1 MTPQA
6 DITSK
11 TTPNLKTAAS
21 SPSKT
26 SPAPSVQYKAAN
38 GKVITVAMAEQ
49 DDGNMGI
56 FRECFAMVTMG
67 IIMSWYYIVVILS
80 LLCLVGICIFPAW
93 RAVAATVFVLMWSAA
108 LLPLDYQGWDAFCN
122 SFIFRLWRDYFHY
135 EYVLE
140 EMIDPNKRYLFAEMP
155 HGIFPWGEVISISI
169 TKQLFPG
176 SRVGSIGASVIF
188 LLPGLR
194 HFFAWIG
201 CRPASPENI
210 KKIFEDGQDCAV
222 TVGGVAEMFLVGG
235 DKERLY
241 LKKHKGFVREAMKNG
256 ADLVPVFCFGNSK
269 LFNVVGESSRVSMG
283 LMKRLSRRIKASVLI
298 FYGRL
303 FLPIPIR
310 HPLLFVVGKPLPVV
324 HKAEPTKEEIAAT
337 HALFCEKVEE
347 LYYKYRPE
355 WETRPLSIE

>member
-6 DITSK
+6 ETNVS
-11 TTPNLKTAAS
+11 TNGVANSQTAS
-21 SPSKT
+21 SPPS
-26 SPAPSVQYKAAN
+26 SPGVQYKAAGGKMIRVALAARDN
-38 GKVITVAMAEQ
+38 GDMSL
-49 DDGNMGI
+49 
-56 FRECFAMVTMG
+56 FREALAMLTMG
-67 IIMSWYYIVVILS
+67 VMMSWYYLVVILS
-80 LLCLVGICIFPAW
+80 LLCVAGLFFPTW
-93 RAVAATVFVLMWSAA
+93 RVVAGTAFVLMWSAA
-108 LLPLDYQGWDAFCN
+108 FLPLDYQGWDAFCN
-122 SFIFRLWRDYFHY
+122 SFLFKLWRDYFHY
-135 EYVLE
+135 EYILE
-140 EMIDPNKRYLFAEMP
+140 EAIDPKKRYLFAEMP

-194 HFFAWIG
+194 HFFSWIG

-210 KKIFEDGQDCAV
+210 KKIFEEGADCAV

-241 LKKHKGFVREAMKNG
+241 LKKHKGFIREAIKNG
-256 ADLVPVFCFGNSK
+256 ADVVPVFCYGNSK
-269 LFNVVGESSRVSMG
+269 LFSVVGESSRLSMG
-283 LMKRLSRRIKASVLI
+283 LLKRLSRRIKASILI

-303 FLPIPIR
+303 CLPIPIR

-324 HKAEPTKEEIAAT
+324 QKDAPSKEEIAAM

-347 LYYKYRPE
+347 LYYKFRPE